1 MAFNTQ
7 NIIDPTNNP
16 ALVILNNITL
26 PGDVII
32 TTSEEKVIAESKI
45 LDGVMVFERLSRK
58 PMEIGLTFTFREV
71 NTGQYVNSP
80 LGKYTFPQYLIEQ
93 FQTSVWEVDAI
104 LPVQNT
110 FLNGIGIYDVVF
122 KSKTM
127 TTIRGN
133 TDVLCSM
140 KCLELFG
147 SVTQPQSLTIVPVGS

>member
-58 PMEIGLTFTFREV
+58 PMEIDLTFTFREV
-71 NTGQYVNSP
+71 NILLNNSK
-80 LGKYTFPQYLIEQ
+80 LQSGKCMLYYRYRT
-93 FQTSVWEVDAI
+93 
-104 LPVQNT
+104 
-110 FLNGIGIYDVVF
+110 
-122 KSKTM
+122 
-127 TTIRGN
+127 
-133 TDVLCSM
+133 
-140 KCLELFG
+140 LF
-147 SVTQPQSLTIVPVGS
+147 